1 MLYNYTI
8 ISSNLIYKFLGSW
21 TYGGD
26 SIDIKFY
33 GGLEEVNTNEY
44 VPSNEWEILSKFAK
58 RTEKKY
64 ECCKEVFPDM

>member
-1 MLYNYTI
+1 ME
-8 ISSNLIYKFLGSW
+8 GSW

-33 GGLEEVNTNEY
+33 EDLEEINRKQYTE
-44 VPSNEWEILSKFAK
+44 SNEWEILSAVGV
-58 RTEKKY
+58 RTEQKY

>member
-1 MLYNYTI
+1 MKI
-8 ISSNLIYKFLGSW
+8 NLTGSW

-26 SIDIKFY
+26 SIDIRFY

-44 VPSNEWEILSKFAK
+44 IESNEWQILTKHGK